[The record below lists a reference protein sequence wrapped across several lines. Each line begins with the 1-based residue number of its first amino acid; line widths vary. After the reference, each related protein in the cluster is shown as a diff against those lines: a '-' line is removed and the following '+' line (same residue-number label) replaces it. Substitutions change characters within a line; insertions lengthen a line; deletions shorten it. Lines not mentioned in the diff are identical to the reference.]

1 MGAARRVAIALVVCL
16 LRQATALSASPLQ
29 AIQSLDASL
38 QSQLFA
44 RYGSL
49 AAAGAAAEGVGVW
62 RGCFLKGRVPDD
74 AFDGAAWPGDAGA
87 RSRCQRAF
95 APVARV
101 VGRHPRLA
109 RPALRALVEAALE
122 DDAGAE
128 AAALRSVVDG
138 VGALEAVYGAGADAV
153 VDAVLEAEDLAALLG
168 TAASS
173 GAGRFQRRAAAF
185 EAMRRCADRVGDVEE
200 LAPLLASLG
209 RRATAASGAS
219 RYGSDARR
227 SRDGARGACVREAP
241 PATEGFDGET
251 LGRDLAALAP
261 SERLLLCDGSPLF
274 RARYG
279 DRALRSAAPLGLD
292 DGARVSPARAKRR
305 LPRGRRGPL
314 VVCVDTSYSMTG
326 AREGLAKAV
335 ALAAA
340 RAASDQRRACVV
352 LAFGASDELAELELP
367 GPADPARAPERLD
380 GLLDFLERGFG
391 GGTDVISPLRRAV
404 ALLRGRAA
412 FADADVLLVSDGELM
427 DPPVDAA
434 TAADLDALRRS
445 RGLRVAGLL
454 VGRSRRGDGL
464 EHAAPG
470 SPFDALCDGVHT
482 FLADHDDL
490 ALLMGASAR
499 PPPSTTALAAAA
511 RRPRRGVRRR
521 GGPLFAA
528 AVDADAAAVEAAP
541 PAFPVAP
548 ADLEAAAAHLER
560 GLVERSAEAR
570 LVLLGAVGREHVL
583 FVGPPG
589 VAKSL
594 LCRRLGELFG
604 GPSFEIA
611 LTRFTTP
618 DDVFGPL
625 SLAALK
631 DDAYRRAADGFAQ
644 EAPAVFFDEIFRAR
658 SLLPA
663 LLALLNERVWQDGPH
678 RRPAAL
684 VSAVAAANTLGGD
697 DDDDDDD
704 ALYDRFL
711 IRREVAPVSDAA
723 VADLLLGDDV
733 DAACPRAFLAPLL
746 DVPKPPRA
754 ALPRF
759 FAELFGDARAFL
771 RDRGDYVSDRRL
783 RKCADLVR
791 VAARANGRG
800 AVGPL
805 DALLAAHVL
814 WQRPESRQP
823 LEAWLLDRVVPD
835 DAPTFAT
842 LLRAASSAAEAAD
855 LAAAVDASL
864 GAVRDAEAGVAG
876 GQLFLAPDAL
886 LAARQALAPL
896 AAGRA
901 AALERL
907 ADRARAVAEGRELP
921 DDDGDDDFAAPPRA
935 APAPAPANDD
945 NFDLTMSKKKA
956 KKELTAAEFRRW
968 TAARADL
975 RG

>member
-1 MGAARRVAIALVVCL
+1 MGTARVAIALVVCL
-16 LRQATALSASPLQ
+16 LRQATALSVATAASPLQ
-29 AIQSLDASL
+29 AIQSLDAHL
-38 QSQLFA
+38 QSQLCA

-74 AFDGAAWPGDAGA
+74 AFDGAAWPSDAGA

-101 VGRHPRLA
+101 AGQQKRAKFPTSKAPFSAVFHSRVVGRHPRLA
-109 RPALRALVEAALE
+109 PPLRALVEAALE

-138 VGALEAVYGAGADAV
+138 VGALEVYGDGADAV

-173 GAGRFQRRAAAF
+173 GAGRFQRARPSRPCGAARTAW
-185 EAMRRCADRVGDVEE
+185 ATWRNSRR
-200 LAPLLASLG
+200 LAPLG

-219 RYGSDARR
+219 
-227 SRDGARGACVREAP
+227 
-241 PATEGFDGET
+241 
-251 LGRDLAALAP
+251 
-261 SERLLLCDGSPLF
+261 
-274 RARYG
+274 
-279 DRALRSAAPLGLD
+279 
-292 DGARVSPARAKRR
+292 
-305 LPRGRRGPL
+305 
-314 VVCVDTSYSMTG
+314 
-326 AREGLAKAV
+326 
-335 ALAAA
+335 
-340 RAASDQRRACVV
+340 
-352 LAFGASDELAELELP
+352 
-367 GPADPARAPERLD
+367 
-380 GLLDFLERGFG
+380 
-391 GGTDVISPLRRAV
+391 
-404 ALLRGRAA
+404 
-412 FADADVLLVSDGELM
+412 
-427 DPPVDAA
+427 
-434 TAADLDALRRS
+434 RS

-511 RRPRRGVRRR
+511 APAG
-521 GGPLFAA
+521 
-528 AVDADAAAVEAAP
+528 AAP

-631 DDAYRRAADGFAQ
+631 DDAYRRGADGFAQ

-663 LLALLNERVWQDGPH
+663 LLALLNERVWQDGPR

-684 VSAVAAANTLGGD
+684 VSAVAGANTLGGD

-733 DAACPRAFLAPLL
+733 DGACPLALAPLL
-746 DVPKPPRA
+746 AVPKPPRA

-783 RKCADLVR
+783 RKR
-791 VAARANGRG
+791 SRPSPRAAR
-800 AVGPL
+800 P
-805 DALLAAHVL
+805 
-814 WQRPESRQP
+814 P
-823 LEAWLLDRVVPD
+823 
-835 DAPTFAT
+835 
-842 LLRAASSAAEAAD
+842 SSA
-855 LAAAVDASL
+855 SRT
-864 GAVRDAEAGVAG
+864 G
-876 GQLFLAPDAL
+876 
-886 LAARQALAPL
+886 
-896 AAGRA
+896 
-901 AALERL
+901 
-907 ADRARAVAEGRELP
+907 RAVAEGRELP
-921 DDDGDDDFAAPPRA
+921 DDDDEFAAAPRA
-935 APAPAPANDD
+935 APAPAPGDD
-945 NFDLTMSKKKA
+945 DDFDLTMSKKKA